1 MLKNKFFYIIL
12 FAILVIY
19 TYKFFVFN
27 HYIIKEIVIENQSN
41 RSDADTIKN
50 KLQFTLE
57 KPLHLLNLRDIKE
70 NLESIEW
77 IKRVQVN
84 FERPEKLR
92 VRFDEY
98 DPIYI
103 FNKEYYVDT
112 TGVIFKI
119 PGSPLDILRLSSRET
134 SHDFMYKLYQN
145 IKLIVDSSSQDII
158 SIDKN
163 RDMLDIKLQ
172 NMAIKVRY
180 SNHEKKL
187 EELINVFPQL
197 QEIYENNYMRIDMRY
212 PTGFAVE

>member
-12 FAILVIY
+12 FSILVIY
-19 TYKFFVFN
+19 AYKFFVFN
-27 HYIIKEIVIENQSN
+27 HYIIKEIVLENQSI
-41 RSDADTIKN
+41 RSNTDAIKN

-70 NLESIEW
+70 SLESIDW
-77 IKRVQVN
+77 IKRAQVN

-92 VRFDEY
+92 VKFDEY

-103 FNKEYYVDT
+103 FNQEYYVDT

-119 PGSPLDILRLSSRET
+119 PGSPLDILRLSSKET
-134 SHDFMYKLYQN
+134 SHNFMYELYQN

-158 SIDKN
+158 SIEKN
-163 RDMLDIKLQ
+163 RDMLNIKLQ

-180 SNHEKKL
+180 SNYEKKL

-197 QEIYENNYMRIDMRY
+197 LEIYENNYMRIDMRY

>member
-19 TYKFFVFN
+19 VYKFFVFN

-70 NLESIEW
+70 NLESIDW

>member
-19 TYKFFVFN
+19 VYKFFVFN

-70 NLESIEW
+70 NLESIDW

-84 FERPEKLR
+84 FERPEKIR

-119 PGSPLDILRLSSRET
+119 PGTPLDILRLSSRET

>member
-19 TYKFFVFN
+19 VYKFFVFN

-70 NLESIEW
+70 NLESIDW

-84 FERPEKLR
+84 FERPEKLK

-145 IKLIVDSSSQDII
+145 IKLIVDSSSQEII

>member
-70 NLESIEW
+70 NLESIDW

-145 IKLIVDSSSQDII
+145 IKLIIDSSSQDII

>member
-12 FAILVIY
+12 FAILAIY
-19 TYKFFVFN
+19 VYKFFVFN

-70 NLESIEW
+70 NLESIDW

-84 FERPEKLR
+84 FERPEKLK

>member
-12 FAILVIY
+12 FAILLIY
-19 TYKFFVFN
+19 AYKFFVFN

-70 NLESIEW
+70 NLESIDW

-197 QEIYENNYMRIDMRY
+197 QEIYENNYMSIDMRY

>member
-19 TYKFFVFN
+19 VYKYFVFN

-70 NLESIEW
+70 NLESIDW

>member
-70 NLESIEW
+70 NLESIDW

-145 IKLIVDSSSQDII
+145 IKLIVDSSSQEII

-197 QEIYENNYMRIDMRY
+197 QEIYENNYMKIDMRY
-212 PTGFAVE
+212 STGFAVE

>member
-70 NLESIEW
+70 NLESIDW

>member
-12 FAILVIY
+12 FAALVIY
-19 TYKFFVFN
+19 AYKFFVFN

-41 RSDADTIKN
+41 RSDTDTIKN

-70 NLESIEW
+70 SLESIDW
-77 IKRVQVN
+77 IKRAQVN

-92 VRFDEY
+92 VKFVEY

-103 FNKEYYVDT
+103 FNQEYYVDT
-112 TGVIFKI
+112 TGIIFKI

-145 IKLIVDSSSQDII
+145 IKLIIDSSSQDII

>member
-12 FAILVIY
+12 LAILVIY
-19 TYKFFVFN
+19 AYKFFVFN
-27 HYIIKEIVIENQSN
+27 HYVIKEIIIENQSN
-41 RSDADTIKN
+41 RSDTDTIKN

-70 NLESIEW
+70 SLESIDW
-77 IKRVQVN
+77 IKRAQVN

-92 VRFDEY
+92 VKFVEY

-103 FNKEYYVDT
+103 FNQEYYVDT
-112 TGVIFKI
+112 TGIIFKI

-145 IKLIVDSSSQDII
+145 IKLIIDSSSQDII

>member
-70 NLESIEW
+70 NLESIDW

-163 RDMLDIKLQ
+163 RDMLNIKLQ

>member
-19 TYKFFVFN
+19 TYKVFVFN

-70 NLESIEW
+70 NLESIDW

-197 QEIYENNYMRIDMRY
+197 QEIYENNYMSIDMRY

>member
-70 NLESIEW
+70 NLESIDW

-84 FERPEKLR
+84 FERPEKLK

>member
-19 TYKFFVFN
+19 TYKFFVFY

-41 RSDADTIKN
+41 RSDADIIKN

-70 NLESIEW
+70 NLESIDW

>member
-70 NLESIEW
+70 NLESIDW

-145 IKLIVDSSSQDII
+145 IKLIVDSSSQEII

>member
-12 FAILVIY
+12 FAILAISA
-19 TYKFFVFN
+19 YKFFVFN

-41 RSDADTIKN
+41 RSDTDAIKN

-70 NLESIEW
+70 NIESIDW

-92 VRFDEY
+92 VKFDEY

-103 FNKEYYVDT
+103 FNQEYYVDT

-197 QEIYENNYMRIDMRY
+197 QEIYENNYMSIDMRY

>member
-19 TYKFFVFN
+19 IYKFFVFN

-70 NLESIEW
+70 NLESIDW

>member
-1 MLKNKFFYIIL
+1 MLKNKFFYIVL

-19 TYKFFVFN
+19 AYKFFVFN

-70 NLESIEW
+70 NLESIDW

-145 IKLIVDSSSQDII
+145 IKLIVDSSSQEII

>member
-19 TYKFFVFN
+19 VYKYFVFN

-70 NLESIEW
+70 NLESIDW
-77 IKRVQVN
+77 IKRAQVN
-84 FERPEKLR
+84 FERPEKLK
-92 VRFDEY
+92 VRFEEY

-119 PGSPLDILRLSSRET
+119 PGTPLDILKITPVVST
-134 SHDFMYKLYQN
+134 
-145 IKLIVDSSSQDII
+145 
-158 SIDKN
+158 
-163 RDMLDIKLQ
+163 
-172 NMAIKVRY
+172 
-180 SNHEKKL
+180 
-187 EELINVFPQL
+187 
-197 QEIYENNYMRIDMRY
+197 
-212 PTGFAVE
+212 

>member
-19 TYKFFVFN
+19 VYKFFVFN

-70 NLESIEW
+70 NLESIDW

-84 FERPEKLR
+84 FERPEKLK

>member
-12 FAILVIY
+12 FATLVIY
-19 TYKFFVFN
+19 AYKFFIFN

-70 NLESIEW
+70 NLESIDW

-103 FNKEYYVDT
+103 FNQEYYVDT

>member
-70 NLESIEW
+70 NLESIDW

-145 IKLIVDSSSQDII
+145 ILFIIDSSSQDII

>member
-70 NLESIEW
+70 NLESIDW

-84 FERPEKLR
+84 FERPEKIR